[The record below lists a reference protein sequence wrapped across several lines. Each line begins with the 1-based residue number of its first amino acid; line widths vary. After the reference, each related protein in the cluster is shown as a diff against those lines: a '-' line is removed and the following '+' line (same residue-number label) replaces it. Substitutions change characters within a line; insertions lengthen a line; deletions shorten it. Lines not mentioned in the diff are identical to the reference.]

1 MDFGFSEDQK
11 LFRDSLRE
19 FLEKEILPIEEEKEP
34 LGKPLTHDE
43 MVDVMKK
50 FRKIGLSPDIDDLK
64 EFAGDMAIVGI
75 MGEEVGRVAPGTCT
89 AMAYSIAIPAL
100 IQFLPDGMELKE
112 RLLPKVKRS
121 EILATY
127 SLTEP
132 DAGSDSRAIQT
143 TAVLDGDEYV
153 INGHKTWA
161 TVGPISD
168 LCLLVAKNETGEQEM
183 FLIDREQSPYESS
196 ELGHMGIRTC
206 STGELF
212 FEDCRVPKENNL
224 TNIMTEMI
232 SGGGAMESMGEF
244 EISTEML
251 NLFATITPVSLVLS
265 VLRTGMSLA
274 AAGISQACLD
284 ASVKYAKERVAF
296 GKPIGKFQLIQD
308 MIYKIA
314 TITETSRLLGY
325 KALDLLSK
333 GDPEFRMASSM
344 AKAYACGEVV
354 KAASY
359 AIEIHGGMGLSDE
372 LPVEKYFRDAR
383 MMTIPDG
390 TMNMNKLI
398 VGREILGPG
407 FSAYV

>member
-1 MDFGFSEDQK
+1 MDFQLNEDQK
-11 LFRDSLRE
+11 LFRDSIRE
-19 FLEKEILPIEEEKEP
+19 FLEKEILPIEKEKEP

-43 MVDVMKK
+43 VVNVVKK
-50 FRKIGLSPDIDDLK
+50 FRKVGISSDIDDIKWIASDLTL
-64 EFAGDMAIVGI
+64 FGI
-75 MGEEVGRVAPGTCT
+75 LSEEMGRVAPGTCT
-89 AMAYSIAIPAL
+89 PLIYSIAIPAL
-100 IQFLPDGMELKE
+100 IQFLPDGMEIKE
-112 RLLPKVKRS
+112 RLLPKIKRS

-132 DAGSDSRAIQT
+132 NAGSDNKAMTT

-153 INGHKTWA
+153 INGRKTWA

-168 LCLLVAKNETGEQEM
+168 LCLLVAKNEKGEQEM
-183 FLIDREQSPYESS
+183 FLIDRERSPYESS

-212 FEDCRVPKENNL
+212 FDDCRVPKENNL
-224 TNIMTEMI
+224 TNIMTKMLSSDKTKI
-232 SGGGAMESMGEF
+232 SSR
-244 EISTEML
+244 ML
-251 NLFATITPVSLVLS
+251 NLFSTITPVSLVLA
-265 VLRTGMSLA
+265 VLRTGMAMLST
-274 AAGISQACLD
+274 GISQACLE
-284 ASVKYAKERVAF
+284 ASVNYAKERVQF
-296 GKPIGKFQLIQD
+296 GRPIGKFQLIQE

-325 KALDLLSK
+325 KALNLLSR
-333 GDPEFRMASSM
+333 GDTEFRKASSM
-344 AKAYACGEVV
+344 AKAYACKEVV

-359 AIEIHGGMGLSDE
+359 AIEIHGGIGLSDE

-383 MMTIPDG
+383 MMSIPDG
-390 TMNMNKLI
+390 TTNINKLI